1 MWLLYSDIWKTSK
14 PPTTRLAG
22 NAPARK
28 RYHKRSALST
38 ATFARILR
46 RIELIG
52 HRVDHSNSR
61 VAVIQRPLNALQIVK
76 FPHQIDGIHLPD
88 AVRRDILRKPERLGS
103 SLDIRPN
110 SLPRSMLRRTLW
122 TLKNPD
128 FPRITHHFS
137 RQPLRKVHTPALSCL
152 LLAYP
157 ELQAWCLPCLRCL
170 RRRSV
175 VLAGRG
181 VSRRRALVLA
191 WGGRRAAP
199 CPLLVRRSR
208 GAKIDSA
215 QRQNVT
221 DSQAG
226 MQTDAHDE
234 RICRCQ
240 SRQNVPNLP
249 VEQVFRSH
257 FLPPLARIFPGQLS
271 DAQARRSPAR
281 RTSRRRLTILKKS
294 NVKLSFQLREPIHKL
309 RQPLHKRT
317 HCDTLRERVA
327 CILAQLHQHAKRV
340 NLRFHSC
347 PCSPDVSHILHHF
360 HPLPVQLR
368 MPRPAPEMCTR
379 SPSPPILDS

>member
-28 RYHKRSALST
+28 PYHTRHALST
-38 ATFARILR
+38 AVRAGILR
-46 RIELIG
+46 RVQFVR
-52 HRVDHSNSR
+52 HRVDHRNGW
-61 VAVIQRPLNALQIVK
+61 VTVVQRPLNALKIVIL
-76 FPHQIDGIHLPD
+76 PHQIDGIHLPD
-88 AVRRDILRKPERLGS
+88 AVRRDILREPERPS
-103 SLDIRPN
+103 RPLDIRPH

-128 FPRITHHFS
+128 FPRISHHFS

-281 RTSRRRLTILKKS
+281 RTSSRRLTILKKS
-294 NVKLSFQLREPIHKL
+294 NVKLSF
-309 RQPLHKRT
+309 
-317 HCDTLRERVA
+317 
-327 CILAQLHQHAKRV
+327 
-340 NLRFHSC
+340 
-347 PCSPDVSHILHHF
+347 
-360 HPLPVQLR
+360 
-368 MPRPAPEMCTR
+368 
-379 SPSPPILDS
+379 